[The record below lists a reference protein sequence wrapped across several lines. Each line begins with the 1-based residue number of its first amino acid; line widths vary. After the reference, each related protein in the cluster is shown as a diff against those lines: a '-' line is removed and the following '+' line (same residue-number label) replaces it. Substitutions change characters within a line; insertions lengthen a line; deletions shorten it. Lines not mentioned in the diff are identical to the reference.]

1 MYMYDLLSYIHLHT
15 QPSITGIRRT
25 LKKREDMVW
34 AIAEG
39 EEPPEW
45 SDEEDEEEEE
55 EEVRMCVF

>member
-25 LKKREDMVW
+25 LKKREDRVW

-39 EEPPEW
+39 DEEPPEW
-45 SDEEDEEEEE
+45 SDEEEEE